1 MSRNGYTA
9 TTEFLGVEVGD
20 AAWGNVPEFLR
31 YEESV
36 TIQFS
41 FPHSWVLQTRNL
53 EEAASCLATSA
64 IPYVSELL
72 PGSPP
77 FATQI
82 FVTQGQSV
90 DVSRVV
96 TTGSLRVEARL
107 PADAYA
113 LVFDLRN
120 GVGVH
125 QVEGNSVEVGPEF
138 AFAQGPLQAV
148 HVRTAAQ
155 FEALFLRMER
165 QTLRCE
171 LEKLLERDVQS
182 ELVFA
187 PAVRMTTVAGRRL
200 RELCNGLRRPLYATD
215 QRAVQDSPALQI
227 MESELITLLLQ
238 AQPHNYRRFISRSC
252 AAGAWQIGAAEEFMR
267 ASAHLPITLG
277 DVCQAAGLNART
289 LQDAFRKKRDCTPM
303 EFLRNIRMEEARKGL
318 LQPDENTSV
327 TGEASRW
334 GFLHF
339 GRFSKEY
346 QTRFGELPSQ
356 TLRRSRKD
364 PPL

>member
-1 MSRNGYTA
+1 VKTQ
-9 TTEFLGVEVGD
+9 V
-20 AAWGNVPEFLR
+20 
-31 YEESV
+31 
-36 TIQFS
+36 S
-41 FPHSWVLQTRNL
+41 FPRSWVLQTRDL
-53 EEAASCLATSA
+53 DEAAACLSSTA

-82 FVTQGQSV
+82 FVTRGQSV

-96 TTGSLRVEARL
+96 TTGSLQVEARL
-107 PADAYA
+107 PSDAYA

-125 QVEGNSVEVGPEF
+125 QVEGKSVEVGPEF
-138 AFAQGPLQAV
+138 ALAQSPLQAV
-148 HVRTAAQ
+148 RVRTAAQ
-155 FEALFLRMER
+155 FEALFLRIKK
-165 QTLRCE
+165 QALRCE
-171 LEKLLERDVQS
+171 LDKLLEREAHS

-187 PAVRMTTVAGRRL
+187 PAVRMATVAGRRL
-200 RELCNGLRRPLYATD
+200 RELCNGLRRTLYSTD
-215 QRAVQDSPALQI
+215 QHAVQDSPALQT
-227 MESELITLLLQ
+227 MESELISLLLQ

-252 AAGAWQIGAAEEFMR
+252 AAGAWQISAAEEVMR

-277 DVCQAAGLNART
+277 DVCQAVGLNART
-289 LQDAFRKKRDCTPM
+289 LQDAFRRRRACTPM

-346 QTRFGELPSQ
+346 QTRFGELPSE
-356 TLRRSRKD
+356 TLRRARRGPALQRASVCRSPD
-364 PPL
+364 EGV